1 MAFPSLFEEFDKFL
15 IKEFTKPRTIEKQT
29 LTSST
34 IRTVKQKEEDRI
46 KQEFEDYERRHFVV
60 DNSVLIS
67 MLGCVEAYKS
77 KSSRKQFLD
86 SNTSYQQSVSTDRIA
101 VYLKGLYSVKE
112 LFICIHGTRLTSI
125 EDIIQDIRVIENSV
139 ASSGTTL
146 EYLMDIITIRNQFP
160 SIPND
165 NIYISGHSLG
175 AIYSIMGCYML
186 NTNGY
191 GFNGASALLDLQFF
205 TSGFSVA
212 NRTYDLGNIQ
222 NNPKFTSYRISGD
235 PISLLSKWTLRN
247 VVNINVVGV
256 SDLTPLEKHSMNTFL
271 KFCIPLVPLRETAVR
286 ARRSGKL
293 DDSRDRDN
301 INPDGENEYVQQV
314 EPSTFDILKYLNP
327 FD

>member
-34 IRTVKQKEEDRI
+34 IRTVKQKEDDRI

-60 DNSVLIS
+60 DNPVMIS

-146 EYLMDIITIRNQFP
+146 EYLLDIITIRSQFP
-160 SIPND
+160 GIPND

-212 NRTYDLGNIQ
+212 NRTYDLHNIQ
-222 NNPKFTSYRISGD
+222 NNPNFTSYRISGD

-256 SDLTPLEKHSMNTFL
+256 SDLTPLEKHSMDTFL

-301 INPDGENEYVQQV
+301 IKPDGENEYVTQSP
-314 EPSTFDILKYLNP
+314 EAPDFLKYLNP
-327 FD
+327 FN